1 MGDSDITVQL
11 SFLTYL
17 LIVTAFVTFVVAL
30 CVHKRF
36 VRILIGIF
44 LFAMAATC
52 VLFSMMAVLL
62 VAALGVVTMVLAIKT
77 PVGITCKRARS
88 KSK

>member
-1 MGDSDITVQL
+1 MGDSDITVLL

-17 LIVTAFVTFVVAL
+17 LIVTTIVIFVVAL